1 MKVLT
6 RVSSTITEHTVTIRH
21 KGKSYLYKEFL
32 NDKNKV
38 TDCELRTESGHAI
51 EDPAFFE
58 EVQNFVDKLPNLP
71 VLR

>member
-6 RVSSTITEHTVTIRH
+6 RVSSTITEHSVTVRH

-32 NDKNKV
+32 NNKGKV
-38 TDCELRTESGHAI
+38 TDCELRTESGHPI

-58 EVQNFVDKLPNLP
+58 EVQKFVDKLPALA
-71 VLR
+71 